1 MPVWTLHGDGRTV
14 GPDDVV
20 RPEERLAWPATVG
33 IGLQHVVA
41 MFGATFLVPVL
52 TGFPPSTTIFFSG
65 VGTVLF
71 LLLTRNRL
79 PSYLGSSFAFIAP
92 VTAATA
98 DGGIPEALGGIVA
111 AGVLLALVG
120 LLVQA
125 VGTGPVDWL
134 LPPVVTGAIVLLI
147 GLNLAPVAKTNFA
160 ADPLVALVTLLV
172 VVVVTVASRGLLG
185 RLSIVLG
192 VVVGYLLSGL
202 RGDVDLSGVRAA
214 DWVGLP
220 DLTGP
225 RFTLHAVVLV
235 LPVVLVLV
243 AENTGHVKAVAAMTE
258 RSLDDT
264 VGRAYLGDGLATVVA
279 GLGGG
284 SGTTTYAEN
293 IGVMAATRVYSTAP
307 YWVAAGFA
315 VLLGLC
321 PKIGALVAA
330 IPAGVLGGVTTVLYG
345 LIAVLGARIW
355 IESRIDFRDPA
366 NLVTAAIAVVVG
378 AANYTFTVGDL
389 AFEGISIGS
398 LTAVVTYRV
407 MRVLQR
413 RSLTEPTGSS
423 PSDLPRARP
432 VGRCPDCCRPLPG
445 PAARTAAGAARAGRA
460 GR

>member
-1 MPVWTLHGDGRTV
+1 MAIWTLHGDGRTV
-14 GPDDVV
+14 AANAVV
-20 RPEERLAWPATVG
+20 RPEERLAWPATIG
-33 IGLQHVVA
+33 IGLQHVLA

-65 VGTVLF
+65 IGTLLF

-92 VTAATA
+92 VTAASA

-125 VGTGPVDWL
+125 LGTGFVEFL

-147 GLNLAPVAKTNFA
+147 GLNLAPVARTGFE

-192 VVVGYLLSGL
+192 VVVGYVLSAL
-202 RGDVDLSGVRAA
+202 RGDVAMDAVREAS
-214 DWVGLP
+214 WVGLP
-220 DLTGP
+220 DLTAP

-243 AENTGHVKAVAAMTE
+243 AENTGHVKAVASMTE

-264 VGRAYLGDGLATVVA
+264 MGRAYVGDGLATVVA

-307 YWVAAGFA
+307 YYVAAGFA
-315 VLLGLC
+315 VLLGLS

-330 IPAGVLGGVTTVLYG
+330 IPQGVLGGVTTVLYG

-355 IESRIDFRDPA
+355 IESRTDFRDPV
-366 NLVTAAIAVVVG
+366 NLLTAAIAVVIG
-378 AANYTFTVGDL
+378 AADYSFTVGDL
-389 AFEGISIGS
+389 EFAGISTGS
-398 LTAVVTYRV
+398 VTAVVAYRV
-407 MRVLQR
+407 LRLLQR
-413 RSLTEPTGSS
+413 RGTGEPSGSS
-423 PSDLPRARP
+423 PSDVP
-432 VGRCPDCCRPLPG
+432 
-445 PAARTAAGAARAGRA
+445 TAALER
-460 GR
+460 